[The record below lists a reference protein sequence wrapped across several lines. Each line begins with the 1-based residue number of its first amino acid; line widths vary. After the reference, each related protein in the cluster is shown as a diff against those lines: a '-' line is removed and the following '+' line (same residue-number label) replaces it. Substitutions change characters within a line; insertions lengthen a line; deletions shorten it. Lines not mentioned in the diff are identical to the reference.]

1 MCSKNIIGSLLY
13 YVLYIFNLLK
23 CYFSIYKFVLRIIYI
38 IVLPNTPQKVYLSIE
53 NDLTCAFLTSI
64 MMSINQG
71 GSPGTTGTINSG
83 IGAAFSGSVRGRE
96 INCSH
101 DQEELIIV

>member
-1 MCSKNIIGSLLY
+1 
-13 YVLYIFNLLK
+13 
-23 CYFSIYKFVLRIIYI
+23 
-38 IVLPNTPQKVYLSIE
+38 
-53 NDLTCAFLTSI
+53 

-101 DQEELIIV
+101 DQGDFKVVKP